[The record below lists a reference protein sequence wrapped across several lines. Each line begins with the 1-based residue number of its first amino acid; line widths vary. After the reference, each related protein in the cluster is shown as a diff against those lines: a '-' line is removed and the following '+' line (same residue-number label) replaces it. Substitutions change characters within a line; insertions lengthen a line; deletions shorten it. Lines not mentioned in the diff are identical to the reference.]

1 MPAVDEHK
9 DTHQVLSFA
18 EIVFD
23 HFLPFFPL
31 ALGDF
36 GEAITRQIDHIP
48 FVIDIEMIDQ
58 LGLPGSIGG
67 LGHLVI
73 IAKHVDQR
81 GFADVAAT
89 DEGILGTIR
98 HRAFGIIRAADDV
111 YGGMNV
117 HKGCKI
123 HYPTFTAAMANY
135 SHDRIVPFKDSE
147 LGKKQ
152 QIAAMFDKIA
162 FRYDF
167 LNRFL
172 SGGIDIYWRRRAIR
186 ELAGVRGAGTGPDAK
201 AAVAGS
207 KGAIATTTTKTILDV
222 ATGTADMA
230 IMMARYLSASHI
242 TGIDISTGMLEIG
255 RQKITRLQME
265 EKISLQT
272 GDSEAIHFPD
282 AHFDA
287 VTVAFGVR
295 NFENLEKGLREMLR
309 VLKPGGRLIILEF
322 SQPKTPGIRHVYDL
336 YLRLVAPN
344 IGKMV
349 SSNREA
355 YQYLNDSV
363 KAFPEGENFLRIMEA
378 CGYSNPRLRRLS
390 LGICSLYVGE
400 K

>member
-1 MPAVDEHK
+1 
-9 DTHQVLSFA
+9 
-18 EIVFD
+18 
-23 HFLPFFPL
+23 
-31 ALGDF
+31 
-36 GEAITRQIDHIP
+36 
-48 FVIDIEMIDQ
+48 
-58 LGLPGSIGG
+58 
-67 LGHLVI
+67 
-73 IAKHVDQR
+73 
-81 GFADVAAT
+81 
-89 DEGILGTIR
+89 
-98 HRAFGIIRAADDV
+98 
-111 YGGMNV
+111 
-117 HKGCKI
+117 
-123 HYPTFTAAMANY
+123 MANY

-186 ELAGVRGAGTGPDAK
+186 ELVGHRDAGTGAGGEG
-201 AAVAGS
+201 AVA
-207 KGAIATTTTKTILDV
+207 AAATKTILDV

-265 EKISLQT
+265 KKISLQT

-295 NFENLEKGLREMLR
+295 NFEKLEKGLQEMLR
-309 VLKPGGRLIILEF
+309 VLKPGGRLVVLEF
-322 SQPKTPGIRHVYDL
+322 SQPKTPGVRHVYDL

-349 SSNREA
+349 SSSREA

-363 KAFPEGENFLRIMEA
+363 KAFPEGANFIRIMET
-378 CGYSNPRLRRLS
+378 CGYSNTRLRRLS

-400 K
+400 KKG